1 MKTSLA
7 LLVLLALAAL
17 PGFSATLRSDV
28 DSALAELRKLEAMK
42 PGRSYTA
49 VVDGRPMTA
58 PKDAFLR
65 RRTAD
70 EIARSGLSCGCGDYA
85 ILFIDLMESRG
96 YETLMV
102 DSAQISLASLASQFA
117 GHSVVAVR
125 AKDMS
130 DTRWW
135 LVDSTSRQILST
147 EWSTEAKSFI
157 SGGSLY
163 WIGYVG
169 ALETYP
175 ARSPAQLKEFYRQTL
190 ATVPPEVLNRV
201 IPQLN
206 FIVDPTLTLPD
217 NQYRNPNIPRLTAEQ
232 TSLFAQYNIVPERT
246 YDIHLTRGGDDYN
259 GTLKSVDGQWVA
271 TVGLRSACSP
281 SFLSYM
287 ASAIVRQQADIRRRS
302 EG

>member
-1 MKTSLA
+1 MKAPLA
-7 LLVLLALAAL
+7 LLVLLVLGTL

-28 DSALAELRKLEAMK
+28 DAALAELRKLEAMK
-42 PGRSYTA
+42 PGKNYTA
-49 VVDGRPMTA
+49 LVGGQPMTA

-96 YETLMV
+96 YETRMV
-102 DSAQISLASLASQFA
+102 DSAQISLLSLASQFA

-125 AKDMS
+125 AKS
-130 DTRWW
+130 ASETRWW
-135 LVDSTSRQILST
+135 LVDSTSRKVLST
-147 EWSTEAKSFI
+147 EWSAEEKSFT

-169 ALETYP
+169 PLETYP
-175 ARSPAQLKEFYRQTL
+175 ARSPEQLRQFYRQTL
-190 ATVPPEVLNRV
+190 ATVPVAVLNRV

-206 FIVDPTLTLPD
+206 FVVDSTLSLPD
-217 NQYRNPNIPRLTAEQ
+217 NKYRNPNIPRLSAEQ
-232 TSLFAQYNIVPERT
+232 ARLFAQYNITPERS
-246 YDIHLTRGGDDYN
+246 YDVHLTRGGDDYS

-287 ASAIVRQQADIRRRS
+287 ASAIVRQQADTPRRS

>member
-1 MKTSLA
+1 MKSPLA
-7 LLVLLALAAL
+7 LLVLFILGAL

-28 DSALAELRKLEAMK
+28 DAALAELRKLEAMK
-42 PGRSYTA
+42 PGRNYTA
-49 VVDGRPMTA
+49 IVGGQPMTA

-96 YETLMV
+96 YETRMV
-102 DSAQISLASLASQFA
+102 DSAQISLLSLASQFA

-125 AKDMS
+125 AKDAS
-130 DTRWW
+130 ETRWW
-135 LVDSTSRQILST
+135 LVDSTSRKVLST
-147 EWSTEAKSFI
+147 EWNAEAKSFT
-157 SGGSLY
+157 SSGSLY

-169 ALETYP
+169 PLEAYP
-175 ARSPAQLKEFYRQTL
+175 ARSPEQLRQFYRQTL
-190 ATVPPEVLNRV
+190 ATVPVAVLNRV
-201 IPQLN
+201 IPHLN
-206 FIVDPTLTLPD
+206 FIVDSTLSLPD
-217 NQYRNPNIPRLTAEQ
+217 KKYRNPNIPRLSSEQ
-232 TSLFAQYNIVPERT
+232 ARLFAQYNITPERT
-246 YDIHLTRGGDDYN
+246 YDVHLTRGDDDYN

-287 ASAIVRQQADIRRRS
+287 ASAIVRQQAGTPRRS